1 MLFTITVPKCPNK
14 GFFAP
19 KLFMFNKTLGFETLQ
34 GAGLKYDISFLKFWL
49 KNTQARFFWSQI
61 WTFFVLHE
69 TAF

>member
-34 GAGLKYDISFLKFWL
+34 GAGLKYDISFLK
-49 KNTQARFFWSQI
+49 I
-61 WTFFVLHE
+61 
-69 TAF
+69 